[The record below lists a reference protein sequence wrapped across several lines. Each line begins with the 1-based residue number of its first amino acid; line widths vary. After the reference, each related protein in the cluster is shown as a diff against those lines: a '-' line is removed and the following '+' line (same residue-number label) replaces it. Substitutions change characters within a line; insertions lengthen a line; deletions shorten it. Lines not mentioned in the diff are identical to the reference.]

1 MGCQSICLLTQVV
14 CVLKRSPTK
23 SCNLDPVPTN
33 LLKDYSHVILPVITK
48 IINQSLSS
56 GIFPS
61 TFKTA
66 LIRPLLKK
74 SSLDQEILKN
84 YRPVSNLPFLSK
96 LLERIVLSRILPF
109 LQTNNILDHH
119 QSAYR
124 SNHSIETALLK
135 VENDILSA
143 MDQGRLVALILLD
156 LSAAFDTVDHCFLIK
171 RLQQLGFDGTVLQW
185 FTSYLL
191 NRTQSVQIHDKCS
204 APSNLQYG
212 VPQGSV
218 LGPVLFSLYTS
229 SLGEIMCKYNVN
241 YHFYADDSQIY
252 VSFKPTQNDADYAL
266 NKLESCVSEIREWMT
281 DNFLKLNDD
290 KSEFIVMGSKCLH
303 DKVNIPHFHIGN
315 SSTVPASKVRNLG
328 AYFDMDMTLNH
339 HISEICK
346 SSSFHLRNIGLIRK
360 YLTNDATE
368 QLVPAFVT
376 SRLDM
381 GNSLLYGLPDLQIK
395 RLSRLQNIA
404 ARIITRTKPT
414 EHITPVLRDL
424 HWLPIKDRI
433 IFKIFIYVYKS
444 NNNMSPLYISN
455 LLTPYK
461 QERQLRSNSKILFKE
476 PRFAKS
482 WGSCSFLC
490 AAPRLW
496 NKLPEYV
503 KTAKSVDSF
512 KTMLKTLIMK
522 SECDF
527 LD

>member
-1 MGCQSICLLTQVV
+1 MNDSNLTSFE
-14 CVLKRSPTK
+14 CATEDEVLKLLNRSPTK
-23 SCNLDPVPTN
+23 SCNLDPVPTD
-33 LLKDYSHVILPVITK
+33 LLKDCSHVILPVITK
-48 IINQSLSS
+48 IINPSLSS

-66 LIRPLLKK
+66 IIRPLLKK
-74 SSLDQEILKN
+74 PSLDHEILKN

-96 LLERIVLSRILPF
+96 FLERIVLSRILPF
-109 LQTNNILDHH
+109 LESNNILDHH

-124 SNHSIETALLK
+124 TNHSIETALLK

-143 MDQGRLVALILLD
+143 MDQGRLVALVLLD
-156 LSAAFDTVDHCFLIK
+156 LSAAFDTVDHCLLIK
-171 RLQQLGFDGTVLQW
+171 RLQQLGLNGTVLQW
-185 FTSYLL
+185 FASYLL
-191 NRTQSVQIHDKCS
+191 DRSQSVQIHDKCS

-218 LGPVLFSLYTS
+218 LGPVLFSLYTC
-229 SLGEIMCKYNVN
+229 SLGKIMCKYNVN
-241 YHFYADDSQIY
+241 YHFYADDAQIY

-266 NKLESCVSEIREWMT
+266 NKLESCVTEIREWMT

-290 KSEFIVMGSKCLH
+290 KSEFSVFGSKCLR
-303 DKVNIPHFHIGN
+303 DKVNIPHFRIGN
-315 SSTVPASKVRNLG
+315 SSIVPASKVRNLG

-368 QLVPAFVT
+368 QLVHAFVT

-381 GNSLLYGLPDLQIK
+381 GNSLLYGLPALQIK

-424 HWLPIKDRI
+424 HWLRVKDRI
-433 IFKIFIYVYKS
+433 IFKILIYVYRS
-444 NNNMSPLYISN
+444 TINMSP
-455 LLTPYK
+455 
-461 QERQLRSNSKILFKE
+461 
-476 PRFAKS
+476 
-482 WGSCSFLC
+482 
-490 AAPRLW
+490 
-496 NKLPEYV
+496 
-503 KTAKSVDSF
+503 
-512 KTMLKTLIMK
+512 
-522 SECDF
+522 
-527 LD
+527 